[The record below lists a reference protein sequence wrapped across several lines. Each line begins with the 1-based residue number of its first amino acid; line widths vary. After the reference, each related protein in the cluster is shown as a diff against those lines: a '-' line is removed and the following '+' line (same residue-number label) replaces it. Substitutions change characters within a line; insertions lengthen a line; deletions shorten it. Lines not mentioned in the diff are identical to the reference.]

1 MERKSLKK
9 KPKNELLRNYQSY
22 LMALPAVVIF
32 FLFSY
37 LPLPGIIMAFK
48 DFNLGDGIFG
58 SAWSD
63 PLFANFQFYF
73 ESPYFWQTTR
83 NTLVINLLNMFFGT
97 TLSIAFAIMLNELLT
112 KRVKK
117 AYQSILFL
125 PYFFSV
131 VLLGK
136 LVTMFTDYNNGV
148 LNSMMEAFGS
158 GPINWESL
166 SGFWIFVVV
175 FVFVWKNVGYS
186 LIVYLVS
193 INGVDTGIY
202 ESAEIDGA
210 GRWKQIWHI
219 TLPMLKPTIVIL
231 FLMSIGRVFYGDF
244 QLIFAISGND
254 VNKLVYTDII
264 ETFLYRSVMDPPTG
278 MPQYAMSTAIGI
290 YQTLLG
296 LVTIFLSNFIAKKI
310 NEDYALF

>member
-1 MERKSLKK
+1 MKPKSLKK
-9 KPKNELLRNYQSY
+9 KPKNELLKNYQNY

-48 DFNLGDGIFG
+48 DFNLGEGIFG

-73 ESPYFWQTTR
+73 EGPYFWQTTR

-97 TLSIAFAIMLNELLT
+97 TLSIAFAIMLNELLL

-166 SGFWIFVVV
+166 SGFWVFVVV

-193 INGVDTGIY
+193 INGVDSGIY

-219 TLPMLKPTIVIL
+219 TLPVLKPTIVIL

-244 QLIFAISGND
+244 QLIYAISGND